1 MPNRIVN
8 FQMQQPGEMQQPQ
21 AIGNQQ
27 PQAVGNQQQKR
38 QSLADRLKRYG
49 VGQDGGQS
57 FSNAFDQQ
65 MQNSMRMSEPQT
77 PEQQKAGE
85 IMKNYNSPGGGS
97 QAGYTL
103 SAPLEAQ
110 RGMFGGA
117 KRLGLQLQEG
127 ASAFGRGASN
137 MGSSISKGF
146 GSAAGGFGKLFA

>member
-8 FQMQQPGEMQQPQ
+8 FQMQQPGEMANPQTVGVQQQ
-21 AIGNQQ
+21 NRLSLAERLRKYGLGQDESGAQSFANSFNQQ
-27 PQAVGNQQQKR
+27 FQDQMGQAQTPMTPQQQ
-38 QSLADRLKRYG
+38 QA
-49 VGQDGGQS
+49 GQ
-57 FSNAFDQQ
+57 
-65 MQNSMRMSEPQT
+65 
-77 PEQQKAGE
+77 
-85 IMKNYNSPGGGS
+85 IMKAYNAPGGGS
-97 QAGYTL
+97 DFGYTP

>member
-8 FQMQQPGEMQQPQ
+8 FQMQQPGEM
-21 AIGNQQ
+21 QQ

-65 MQNSMRMSEPQT
+65 MQNSMRMREPQT
-77 PEQQKAGE
+77 PEQQQAGE
-85 IMKNYNSPGGGS
+85 IMKNYNAPGGGS
-97 QAGYTL
+97 KIGYEL
-103 SAPLEAQ
+103 DAPLEAQ
-110 RGMFGGA
+110 RGMFGGV
-117 KRLGLQLQEG
+117 KRLSNQLQEG

>member
-1 MPNRIVN
+1 
-8 FQMQQPGEMQQPQ
+8 MQQPGEM
-21 AIGNQQ
+21 QQ

-65 MQNSMRMSEPQT
+65 MQNSMRMREPQT
-77 PEQQKAGE
+77 PEQQQAGE
-85 IMKNYNSPGGGS
+85 IMKNYNAPGGGS
-97 QAGYTL
+97 KIGYEL
-103 SAPLEAQ
+103 DAPLEAQ
-110 RGMFGGA
+110 RGMFGGV
-117 KRLGLQLQEG
+117 KRLSNQLQEG